1 MIRVGICDDELIVLD
16 YLRQALEQADGFA
29 VAATVADGESALD
42 VDAPVDVWLIDI
54 RMPGMDGLET
64 ARRIKARP
72 APPAVLLLTSLS
84 TVTLSEA
91 VAAGVN
97 GFLHKDLPV
106 GALVASI
113 RAALAGVFVNSPES
127 VATLRET
134 TRTPA
139 PASVVTDGMDR
150 EILRLVM
157 EGFGYHEIAEALEIS
172 ESTVKKRVGAMAR
185 RVGVHSRPRLM
196 GIAVDWII

>member
-106 GALVASI
+106 GALV
-113 RAALAGVFVNSPES
+113 SPES

-139 PASVVTDGMDR
+139 PASAVTDGMDR